1 MENENQNSSITI
13 LLVIC
18 VAVLA
23 IVGLGWF
30 LLDRDSGSET
40 GRAIVDNES
49 TTPAAAPAPSGTEQ
63 TEAEAET
70 VTEATSTS
78 GIDADLRKARLAAE
92 ADILTDPEN
101 QSALYYY
108 GKVLSGEPYHE
119 IANAELGAVL
129 GRLAVTATELLD
141 AERYDEAYS
150 LAQKVEP
157 VRPDHALVNNVQQT
171 LNRISGELVTQAMQL
186 AEDGDND
193 GATAVLAR
201 AEALPGQNRNY
212 FQAVRE
218 SMDDLLQAK
227 IDAAAEQAETDR
239 LAAARAVREW
249 MEKVRGAIAD
259 GRLIG
264 PDNDNALEF
273 LEEGGGDAEIAG
285 QIRQELYSAIL
296 ATASSNIDSGDLA
309 EAERFIVAAEEM
321 NGESDEV
328 IQVRATLEQGYI
340 SRAESEVLPIGDLV
354 RISATPA
361 QYPRRA
367 ELLGISGWV
376 DVHFTVTADGGT
388 ADIVVAAADPESVFD
403 KSAIEAVE
411 QWKFEPREYRG
422 KTIAQR
428 TGARLSF
435 RLQ

>member
-30 LLDRDSGSET
+30 LLDGDSGSEAES
-40 GRAIVDNES
+40 AIVDNES
-49 TTPAAAPAPSGTEQ
+49 TGPAAAPVSSGTEQ
-63 TEAEAET
+63 AEAEPDT
-70 VTEATSTS
+70 AVETAPAS

-101 QSALYYY
+101 QSALHYY
-108 GKVLSGEPYHE
+108 GKVLSVEPYHE

-129 GRLAVTATELLD
+129 GRLAITATELLD
-141 AERYDEAYS
+141 TENYDEAYR

-171 LNRISGELVTQAMQL
+171 LNRVSGELVTQAMQL

-193 GATAVLAR
+193 GASATLAR

-218 SMDDLLQAK
+218 SIDDLLQAR
-227 IDAAAEQAETDR
+227 IDAAAEQAENER

-249 MEKVRGAIAD
+249 MEKVRGAISD

-264 PDNDNALEF
+264 PAGDNAREF

-296 ATASSNIDSGDLA
+296 ATASSNIDSGDL
-309 EAERFIVAAEEM
+309 EDAERFVVAAEEM

-328 IQVRATLEQGYI
+328 VQVRATLEQGYI
-340 SRAESEVLPIGDLV
+340 TRAESEVLPIGNLV
-354 RISATPA
+354 RISAVPA

-422 KTIAQR
+422 RTIAQR